1 MDPTLL
7 SLLETIPQKS
17 PRSKLETHRELI
29 RQLRRKGCTY
39 RDIVR
44 ILHERVGLEV
54 AVSTIHSFVKVRAK
68 HRKQVQYELPPL
80 EPQSPVTARTNPED
94 GASRMAAL
102 KAKPVEQKAKPKT
115 LSLRRERTAEAHQ
128 SRRIAMNTETKNKR
142 VVFTMGGKGGVDKT
156 GLMVV
161 LAEWFEANEIPFT
174 LLDLDTE
181 NKARGSLKHFFN
193 GPVAKV
199 NIHTPA
205 GLDAFVD
212 HLESGAAIILADMGA
227 GSGQV
232 ASDWFDAM
240 YEDVAATSARFT
252 AVGIVT
258 PDPASVES
266 VLAWA
271 NRLQERVQ
279 YLIVQNATSPQS
291 DFSYWDSAEQAVRFR
306 EALSPIVIRME
317 FRLAELE
324 NPARQ
329 HGIRLG
335 QVATRQNAIN
345 ELKRASIVMR
355 AESYR
360 RRLFSEFDR
369 AKEMFLP

>member
-7 SLLETIPQKS
+7 SLLDSIPQKP

-44 ILHERVGLEV
+44 ILHERVGLDV
-54 AVSTIHSFVKVRAK
+54 AVSTIHSFIKVRAK

-80 EPQSPVTARTNPED
+80 EPESSVKRPHESRRRCLPNCGAQSK
-94 GASRMAAL
+94 ASRA
-102 KAKPVEQKAKPKT
+102 EGKT
-115 LSLRRERTAEAHQ
+115 QALSLRRKRTVEARQ
-128 SRRIAMNTETKNKR
+128 PRRIAMNAEAKNKR
-142 VVFTMGGKGGVDKT
+142 VVFTMGGKGGVGKT
-156 GLMVV
+156 GLMVA

-193 GPVAKV
+193 GSVAKV

-205 GLDAFVD
+205 GLDTFVD

-240 YEDVAATSARFT
+240 YEDVSATGARFT
-252 AVGIVT
+252 AVGVVT

-271 NRLQERVQ
+271 NRLQERAQ
-279 YLIVQNATSPQS
+279 YVVVQNATSPQS
-291 DFSYWDSAEQAVRFR
+291 DFSYWDSAEQAIRFR

>member
-1 MDPTLL
+1 M
-7 SLLETIPQKS
+7 
-17 PRSKLETHRELI
+17 
-29 RQLRRKGCTY
+29 
-39 RDIVR
+39 
-44 ILHERVGLEV
+44 
-54 AVSTIHSFVKVRAK
+54 
-68 HRKQVQYELPPL
+68 
-80 EPQSPVTARTNPED
+80 
-94 GASRMAAL
+94 
-102 KAKPVEQKAKPKT
+102 KT
-115 LSLRRERTAEAHQ
+115 E
-128 SRRIAMNTETKNKR
+128 NTNKR
-142 VVFTMGGKGGVDKT
+142 VVFTMGGKGGVGKT
-156 GLMVV
+156 GLMVA
-161 LAEWFEANEIPFT
+161 LAEWFEVHEIPFT

-193 GPVAKV
+193 GSVTKV

-205 GLDAFVD
+205 GLDTFID
-212 HLESGAAIILADMGA
+212 HLESGASIILADMGA

-232 ASDWFDAM
+232 ASDWFDSM
-240 YEDVAATSARFT
+240 YEDVSATGARFT
-252 AVGIVT
+252 AVGVVT

-271 NRLQERVQ
+271 NRLQERAQ
-279 YLIVQNATSPQS
+279 YVVVQNATSPES
-291 DFSYWDSAEQAVRFR
+291 DFSYWESAEQAIRFR
-306 EALSPIVIRME
+306 EALAPIVIRME

-345 ELKRASIVMR
+345 ELKSASIVMR